1 MLWTFLAVAFLA
13 SGNLAFDQRGVWDV
27 RSHEVQKQFDA
38 FMLARDVSPNN
49 ESTISQY
56 TVRSQ
61 PWMPLDIMYYSE
73 SGDDNFLTTTNLEW
87 MKEIEAKVYDSSFT
101 KKCKLTQGVDTTQ
114 TPMTFVSLD
123 PSTNTITASRAPQ
136 TGMSVIFSGSSSV
149 LMDGGLYIVGPAVGG
164 FKLMVRDLDLVE
176 KEVSFALA
184 GDISVG
190 ARFVPATMR
199 CSASESLLAY
209 AYPAPEEQTKS
220 ICDGFVP
227 SQSVDVGGQADR
239 LVAGAAVLVGRY
251 SNGKVWA
258 ISAKNSATGTEMFG
272 GKINEQAQTLQDP
285 QWGTQYSLQTGDV
298 IGKWCPSPPIIGG
311 LIGAIFPQQG
321 VWVPQVREQGGYIEV
336 LVDVNAKAEFEKKYW
351 KGILDAQGKADG
363 GYY

>member
-1 MLWTFLAVAFLA
+1 MLRQLVAIALVAAASAFAPSGFTPALRSGCTAFKGAAVSRPAA
-13 SGNLAFDQRGVWDV
+13 RAVTGPVMADAWV
-27 RSHEVQKQFDA
+27 RV
-38 FMLARDVSPNN
+38 
-49 ESTISQY
+49 
-56 TVRSQ
+56 
-61 PWMPLDIMYYSE
+61 
-73 SGDDNFLTTTNLEW
+73 
-87 MKEIEAKVYDSSFT
+87 
-101 KKCKLTQGVDTTQ
+101 
-114 TPMTFVSLD
+114 
-123 PSTNTITASRAPQ
+123 
-136 TGMSVIFSGSSSV
+136 
-149 LMDGGLYIVGPAVGG
+149 
-164 FKLMVRDLDLVE
+164 
-176 KEVSFALA
+176 
-184 GDISVG
+184 
-190 ARFVPATMR
+190 
-199 CSASESLLAY
+199 
-209 AYPAPEEQTKS
+209 
-220 ICDGFVP
+220 VP

-272 GKINEQAQTLQDP
+272 GKIDEQAQTLQDP